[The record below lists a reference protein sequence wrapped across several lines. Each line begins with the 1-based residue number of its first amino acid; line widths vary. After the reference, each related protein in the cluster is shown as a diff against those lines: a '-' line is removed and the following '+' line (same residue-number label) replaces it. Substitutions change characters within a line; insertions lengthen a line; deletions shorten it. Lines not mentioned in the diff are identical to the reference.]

1 MNLPYAVQLA
11 LLTAALAAVVFAV
24 VYTLKLVTRYVKANV
39 SLQTWDLMTEKAAV
53 VVRYLEQAVQFVT
66 FTGPD
71 KKQYALSTLLETAK
85 LVGLNIVENS
95 IEAAAN
101 KVGLVITHDDID
113 RLVEAAVHDMNVEL
127 GKFAAEELVPSTL
140 TPGAV
145 TPQ

>member
-66 FTGPD
+66 YTGPD

-113 RLVEAAVHDMNVEL
+113 RLIEAAVHDMNVEL
-127 GKFAAEELVPSTL
+127 GKFAVEELVPSTL